1 MNRLSFDTGWR
12 RRLGSLALLSLL
24 AAALLLPSSALA
36 AGGGQEINFFMLAMN
51 LFGGLAIFLYGME
64 KMSGALKRVAGEWMK
79 DILGKLTTNR
89 FMGMITGAFVTAVI
103 QSSSVTTV
111 LLVGFVT
118 AGLMSLAQAVG
129 VILGANIGTTITAQI
144 IAFKVTKYAALMIA
158 GGFVM
163 SMAGKEDKT
172 KQYGHMIMGLGLIF
186 FGMALMSG
194 AMKPLRSYEPFLLL
208 MQNVSNPVIGI
219 AVAAAFTALVQS
231 SSATTGVILALSM
244 QGLISLEAG
253 IALILGANIGT
264 CVTAGLASIGKPREA
279 VRVAVAHVT
288 FNVMGALV
296 VIGFIPVFAEFVR
309 SISPAAP
316 HLAGLDRLAA
326 EVPRQVANAHTL
338 FNVAMAMLFV
348 PFAGVLA
355 RFCERLVPDRPLVE
369 EQEHGETAY
378 QPRYLDEELISTPAL
393 ALNLVRREVKIM
405 GGTLE
410 QMICGIP
417 EAVLDGDLDKTQAL
431 CRLDDRV
438 DAIHEAVTRYL
449 SRVGS
454 QNISGPDADRVLA
467 AVTASTE
474 LESMGDIV
482 ENNLA
487 HLAEVCAKD
496 KIVVRQEAREALTEY
511 LDNVL
516 SAVRSAVLAFSDD
529 DPDAAREV
537 MTMKD
542 QISRMDAQCHARQVQ
557 AMQAQKGTLNIS
569 AYTLQSDVRENLKRI
584 YYHAKRVAKLQV
596 QAEDAA
602 AWSNSRTPKVKP
614 VALQTVAAGT
624 GTSTAA
630 LQVANGATRTSV

>member
-1 MNRLSFDTGWR
+1 MNCLSFDTGWR

-24 AAALLLPSSALA
+24 AAALLLPSSAFA

-64 KMSGALKRVAGEWMK
+64 KMSGALKRVAGERMK

-208 MQNVSNPVIGI
+208 MQNVSNPIIGI

-264 CVTAGLASIGKPREA
+264 CVTAGLAAIGKPREA

-288 FNVMGALV
+288 FNVVGAL
-296 VIGFIPVFAEFVR
+296 IIIWLIPVFAEFVR
-309 SISPAAP
+309 SVSPAAP
-316 HLAGLDRLAA
+316 HLTGLDRLAA
-326 EVPRQVANAHTL
+326 EVPRQVANAHSL
-338 FNVAMAMLFV
+338 FNVAMALLFV
-348 PFAGVLA
+348 PFAGLLA
-355 RFCERLVPDRPLVE
+355 RFCEKVVPDRPMVE
-369 EQEHGETAY
+369 GSEPSDVAY

-393 ALNLVRREVKIM
+393 ALNMVRREVKIM

-410 QMICGIP
+410 QMIRGIP
-417 EAVLDGDLDKTQAL
+417 EAVLDGDLDKTRAL

-438 DAIHEAVTRYL
+438 DAIHEAITRYL

-454 QNISGPDADRVLA
+454 QNLSGPDADRVLA

-487 HLAEVCAKD
+487 HLAEVRARD
-496 KIVVRQEAREALTEY
+496 GIDLGQEARDALSGY

-516 SAVRSAVLAFSDD
+516 SAVRSAVIAFADD
-529 DPDAAREV
+529 DRNAARRV
-537 MTMKD
+537 MAMKD
-542 QISRMDAQCHARQVQ
+542 SIRRMDAECHASQVQ
-557 AMQAQKGTLNIS
+557 AMQSQTGVENI
-569 AYTLQSDVRENLKRI
+569 AVYALQADIRENLKRI
-584 YYHAKRVAKLQV
+584 YYHAKRVAKLEARV
-596 QAEDAA
+596 EGAA
-602 AWSNSRTPKVKP
+602 AWTSNMASQGSLLPFEKVAVRT
-614 VALQTVAAGT
+614 G
-624 GTSTAA
+624 S
-630 LQVANGATRTSV
+630 

>member
-1 MNRLSFDTGWR
+1 MNHSSFQTERLE
-12 RRLGSLALLSLL
+12 RLAALAIFSIG

-64 KMSGALKRVAGEWMK
+64 KMSGALKRVAGERMK

-208 MQNVSNPVIGI
+208 MQNVSTPIIGI
-219 AVAAAFTALVQS
+219 AVAAGFTALVQS

-296 VIGFIPVFAEFVR
+296 VIWFIPVFAEFVR

-369 EQEHGETAY
+369 EHDYGETAY

-393 ALNLVRREVKIM
+393 ALNMVRREVKIM

-410 QMICGIP
+410 QMIRAVP
-417 EAVLDGDLDKTQAL
+417 DAVLGGDLDKTRAM
-431 CRLDDRV
+431 CKLDDRV

-449 SRVGS
+449 SKVGS
-454 QNISGPDADRVLA
+454 QNLSGPDADQVLA

-474 LESMGDIV
+474 LESMGDII

-487 HLAEVCAKD
+487 HLAEVCARD
-496 KIVVRQEAREALTEY
+496 GIDLGQEARRALTEY
-511 LDNVL
+511 LDTVL
-516 SAVRSAVLAFSDD
+516 SAVRSAVTAFADD
-529 DPDAAREV
+529 DRGAAEHV
-537 MTMKD
+537 MAMKD
-542 QISRMDAQCHARQVQ
+542 QIGQMDAQCHARQVQ
-557 AMQAQKGTLNIS
+557 AMQGPAGVEGIS
-569 AYTLQSDVRENLKRI
+569 TYALQSDIRENLKRI
-584 YYHAKRVAKLQV
+584 YYHAKRVAKLEARV
-596 QAEDAA
+596 EDAA
-602 AWSNSRTPKVKP
+602 AWSSSMASQGSLLPFKNVAVRT
-614 VALQTVAAGT
+614 G
-624 GTSTAA
+624 S
-630 LQVANGATRTSV
+630 